1 MSMAAPQK
9 YMCGGVG
16 GWCPGWFL
24 LKDLQMVV
32 TRGLLKSWHMLP
44 EKPDW
49 KGRLCLSIHGAGRGD
64 QLGAGLALFMW
75 KLYIK
80 YGGVETVG
88 SREIVRGR

>member
-1 MSMAAPQK
+1 MVSWVIFIDRPADGGDPGSSKILTHAA
-9 YMCGGVG
+9 
-16 GWCPGWFL
+16 
-24 LKDLQMVV
+24 
-32 TRGLLKSWHMLP
+32 RKSLC
-44 EKPDW
+44 

-80 YGGVETVG
+80 YGGVETVD